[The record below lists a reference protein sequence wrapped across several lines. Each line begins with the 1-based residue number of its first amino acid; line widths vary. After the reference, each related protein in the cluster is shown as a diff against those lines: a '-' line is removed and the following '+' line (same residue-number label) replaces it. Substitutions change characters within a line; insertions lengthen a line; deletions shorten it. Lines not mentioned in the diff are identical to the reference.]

1 MQKFNTN
8 YYSDDPEDLNQEPKK
23 QKLPALFAFLL
34 LLVGGTYF
42 VQTTLAANISLN
54 TGAPV
59 EFGQGIT
66 QTVACSGATNLTI
79 TPNSTFTNSSGGG
92 AFNFSSVT
100 VSNIPAGCNGKDFT
114 IRAFG
119 NTSSTPLALFN
130 STSTNTVVWNDGGT
144 FKLGAGSTTGASITS
159 GSETFTVTFTTPVAL
174 ATTVFKITMESG
186 AHTEFFDIGS
196 TGPGGGIVFYYSAA
210 GFNCGL
216 AFSATGSPT
225 GGKCNYLEAAA
236 KTWSGGSSDGTGR
249 WCSDDQR
256 SVAGTLTTIGSGAAN
271 TKVMKDGCLGTTIAT
286 TISSLSLG
294 GKSDWYIPSQN
305 EAIEFYTQRT
315 LFTGTYALSGN
326 GTTDT
331 DPARYLTSTQSSTNL
346 ASNFM
351 YVKWFNGVAE
361 NGWKA
366 FNGWSVRPIRAF

>member
-42 VQTTLAANISLN
+42 VQTTLAANNSLN

-66 QTVACSGATNLTI
+66 QTVACSGATNLII

-210 GFNCGL
+210 GFSCGQTR
-216 AFSATGSPT
+216 AST
-225 GGKCNYLEAAA
+225 CNYLEAAA

-256 SVAGTLTTIGSGAAN
+256 SVAGTLTTLGSGAAN
-271 TKVMKDGCLGTTIAT
+271 TKVIKDGCLGTTIAT

-326 GTTDT
+326 GTTNT

-361 NGWKA
+361 DGWKA